1 MDSLQAHHLIAHLDQ
16 IAEHRSVPFAEGRVM
31 RWRLFGKGDPLVLVH
46 GGHGSWLHWVRNIE
60 VLARD
65 HQVLVPDLPSF
76 GDSDD
81 LPPVADSAEGM
92 QAIVA
97 ALITSMD
104 AVLGSRRVIDLVGF
118 SYGGVVS
125 ANVAALRGA
134 VRRLALL
141 GSPGSATP
149 SRRKGEM
156 MRWRNADE
164 AAQNAALRNN
174 LLAHMM
180 YADSNVDALAFRAY
194 ADAVKATRYR
204 GRGGAHRVPLNEI
217 LATYRRPV
225 LFLYGEHDV
234 ICTPAL
240 ARQSLMNENAGREFH
255 IIPGSGHW
263 VQFEGATAT
272 NEHLLRWLHG
282 EIVTQAA
289 PPLAVPEYT

>member
-1 MDSLQAHHLIAHLDQ
+1 MDSLQANQHITHLDHL
-16 IAEHRSVPFAEGRVM
+16 AEHRSVPFAPGRVM
-31 RWRLFGKGDPLVLVH
+31 RWRLFGKGEPLVLVH
-46 GGHGSWLHWVRNIE
+46 GGHGSWMHWVRNIE

-104 AVLGSRRVIDLVGF
+104 AVLGGRSVVDLVGF

-125 ANVAALRGA
+125 AHVAAQRGA

-164 AAQNAALRNN
+164 AAQNAALRHN
-174 LLAHMM
+174 LLTHMM
-180 YADSNVDALAFRAY
+180 YADSNVDALAFRVY
-194 ADAVKATRYR
+194 ADTVKAARYR
-204 GRGGAHRVPLNEI
+204 GRGGAHRVPLNDI

-234 ICTPAL
+234 ICTPAM
-240 ARQSLMNENAGREFH
+240 AQQSLMNAKAGRECH

-263 VQFEGATAT
+263 VPFEGAAAT

-282 EIVTQAA
+282 KMATQAA
-289 PPLAVPEYT
+289 PPLAVTV

>member
-1 MDSLQAHHLIAHLDQ
+1 MDSLQPDSLIARLDREATHQ
-16 IAEHRSVPFAEGRVM
+16 TVPFAPGRAM
-31 RWRLFGKGDPLVLVH
+31 RWRLFGKGEPLVLVH

-65 HQVLVPDLPSF
+65 HLVLVPDLPSF

-81 LPPVADSAEGM
+81 LPPVADSAEGL

-104 AVLGSRRVIDLVGF
+104 AVLGGHRVVDLVGF

-125 ANVAALRGA
+125 ANLAAQRGA

-149 SRRKGEM
+149 SRRKGELI
-156 MRWRNADE
+156 RWRNADE

-180 YADSNVDALAFRAY
+180 YADSNVDAIAFQAY
-194 ADAVKATRYR
+194 ADAVKAARYR
-204 GRGGAHRVPLNEI
+204 GRGGAHRVPLNEV
-217 LATYRRPV
+217 LARYSGPV
-225 LFLYGEHDV
+225 LYLYGEHDV
-234 ICTPAL
+234 ICTPEL
-240 ARQSLMNENAGREFH
+240 AKPSLMNPARGREFH
-255 IIPGSGHW
+255 IVPGSGHW
-263 VQFEGATAT
+263 VQLEGARAV
-272 NEHLLRWLHG
+272 NEHLTNWFG
-282 EIVTQAA
+282 ASAVTQPAT
-289 PPLAVPEYT
+289 LAV

>member
-1 MDSLQAHHLIAHLDQ
+1 M
-16 IAEHRSVPFAEGRVM
+16 
-31 RWRLFGKGDPLVLVH
+31 
-46 GGHGSWLHWVRNIE
+46 
-60 VLARD
+60 LARD
-65 HQVLVPDLPSF
+65 RRVLVPDLPSF

-81 LPPVADSAEGM
+81 LPPVADSAEGL
-92 QAIVA
+92 QAIVS

-104 AVLGSRRVIDLVGF
+104 AVLGGRRVVDLVGF

-125 ANVAALRGA
+125 ANVAAQRGA

-164 AAQNAALRNN
+164 AGQNAALRNN

-180 YADSNVDALAFRAY
+180 HADSNVDALAFRAY
-194 ADAVKATRYR
+194 AESVKASRYR
-204 GRGGAHRVPLNEI
+204 GRGGAHRVPLNQI
-217 LATYRRPV
+217 LAAYIGPV
-225 LFLYGEHDV
+225 LYLYGEHDV

-240 ARQSLMNENAGREFH
+240 AQQSLMNLKAGRECH

-263 VQFEGATAT
+263 VQLEGAAAS
-272 NEHLLRWLHG
+272 NELLARWLHG
-282 EIVTQAA
+282 AVAA
-289 PPLAVPEYT
+289 QPHAIPVYT